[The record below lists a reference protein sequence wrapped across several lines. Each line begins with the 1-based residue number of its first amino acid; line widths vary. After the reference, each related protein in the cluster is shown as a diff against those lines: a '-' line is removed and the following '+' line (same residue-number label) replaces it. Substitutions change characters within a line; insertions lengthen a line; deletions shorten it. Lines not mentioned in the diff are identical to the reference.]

1 MCWNSQVSL
10 LTFIIG
16 IVVSYTLFKRN
27 KPYDKVVGVFIGFY
41 SFIQFCEFLMW
52 KSLEGEKYGFKSPEE
67 LNLFATKMAYV
78 NLYAHSAV
86 VGYMLYLDTQNNIY
100 LLGALPLVYGLL
112 NFPKIDKISKPIE
125 GSKGHL
131 FWNMDLEFYKV
142 VALIIFYFFYSIPL
156 TRPMSLYFLVLY
168 IISFTTSGKGSAS
181 NWCFISALFSGYALI
196 R

>member
-16 IVVSYTLFKRN
+16 VVVTYTLFKRN
-27 KPYDKVVGVFIGFY
+27 KPYDKVIGVFILFY

-67 LNLFATKMAYV
+67 LNLFATKMAYI

-86 VGYMLYLDTQNNIY
+86 VGYMLYLATKKSIY
-100 LLGALPLVYGLL
+100 LLGTLPLLYGLV
-112 NFPKIDKISKPIE
+112 NFQKIDKISKPIE

-131 FWNMDLEFYKV
+131 HWNFDDTFYIV
-142 VALIIFYFFYSIPL
+142 ISLLVFYFLYSIPSL
-156 TRPMSLYFLVLY
+156 RPMALFLLVLY
-168 IISFTTSGKGSAS
+168 IVSFTTRGKGTAS
-181 NWCFISALFSGYALI
+181 YWCWFSVLLSGYALI

>member
-16 IVVSYTLFKRN
+16 VVVTYTLFKRN
-27 KPYDKVVGVFIGFY
+27 KPYDKVIGVFILFY

-86 VGYMLYLDTQNNIY
+86 VGYMLYIETKKSIY
-100 LLGALPLVYGLL
+100 LLGTLPLLYGLV
-112 NFPKIDKISKPIE
+112 NFPVIDKISKPIE
-125 GSKGHL
+125 GSNGHL
-131 FWNMDLEFYKV
+131 HWHFDDRFYIV
-142 VALIIFYFFYSIPL
+142 VSLIILYFLYSIPSL
-156 TRPMSLYFLVLY
+156 RPMALFFFITY
-168 IISFTTSGKGSAS
+168 IISYTTRGKGSAS
-181 NWCFISALFSGYALI
+181 YWCWISALLCGYALI

>member
-16 IVVSYTLFKRN
+16 IVVCYTLFKRN
-27 KPYDKVVGVFIGFY
+27 KPYDKVIGVFIVFY

-86 VGYMLYLDTQNNIY
+86 IGYMLYLETQNNMY

-125 GSKGHL
+125 ESKGHL
-131 FWNMDLEFYKV
+131 YWNIDVNFYVV

-181 NWCFISALFSGYALI
+181 NWCFISAFFSFYALI